1 MAVISIRE
9 IRKKFGN
16 QQVLKGLSL
25 DIERGETVVIIGC
38 SGTGK
43 SVLLKMI
50 IGVLKP
56 DSGQILIDGEDI
68 VPYRENQLERIR
80 KKFGMLFQG
89 SALFDSLNVWEN
101 IGFSFTEHS
110 HMPYREIDAKVQ
122 ECLELVGLPGIGD
135 KYPAELSGG
144 MKKRVGLARA
154 IAGRPEI
161 LLFDEPTTG
170 LDPIMADAINDLIV
184 SLRDKLEITSVAVTH
199 DMKSAEKIGD
209 RIAMLY
215 NGRIVTVGTTEEIMK
230 SSDPLV
236 KQFVAGSAQGQMGA
250 CT

>member
-1 MAVISIRE
+1 M
-9 IRKKFGN
+9 
-16 QQVLKGLSL
+16 
-25 DIERGETVVIIGC
+25 DIKRGETIVIIGC
-38 SGTGK
+38 SGSGK

-50 IGVLKP
+50 IGILKP
-56 DSGQILIDGEDI
+56 DAGQILIDGEDI
-68 VPYRENQLERIR
+68 VPFSENRLERTR

-101 IGFSFTEHS
+101 IAFSFTEHS
-110 HMPYREIDAKVQ
+110 DMAYEEIDVKVK
-122 ECLELVGLPGIGD
+122 ECLELVGLPGIED

-154 IAGRPEI
+154 IASRPEI

-184 SLRDKLEITSVAVTH
+184 SLRDKLEITCVAVTH

-215 NGRIVTVGTTEEIMK
+215 NGRIVKVGTTEEIMK

-236 KQFVAGSAQGQMGA
+236 NQFVAGTAHGQMDIYQ
-250 CT
+250 